1 MIKVILKNDESDSL
15 GNGDVRTSQEEVPDS
30 HQHHPTNS
38 GWWSV
43 TKVLRVRSWYVEF
56 DFKSMFTCMS

>member
-15 GNGDVRTSQEEVPDS
+15 GNGDVRTSQEGVPDS

-38 GWWSV
+38 G
-43 TKVLRVRSWYVEF
+43 
-56 DFKSMFTCMS
+56 